1 MSGGSYE
8 YICYKVE
15 EQCVGRMHD
24 AEMDEMMKDLAKVL
38 HDLEWWDSDD
48 IGEEDYR
55 KTLKKFKAKWF
66 NGDRNARLEII
77 IDEKVEALRK
87 ELKEMM

>member
-24 AEMDEMMKDLAKVL
+24 DEMDEMMNDLAKLL
-38 HDLEWWDSDD
+38 HDLEWWVSAD
-48 IGEEDYR
+48 IGEESYR
-55 KTLKKFKAKWF
+55 KTLKEFKAKWF
-66 NGDRNARLEII
+66 KGDRNARLERI
-77 IDEKVEALRK
+77 IDLKIDKLRN
-87 ELKEMM
+87 ELKEMI